1 MRSKLLVVLV
11 LVATAAV
18 PASADAAP
26 SQRSKDVKSCQK
38 ERRDVGKSAFRTK
51 YRTLAGCLRAR
62 AGARGAKPTPA
73 APPVVPVA
81 DPPSGAANE
90 ITVVEEVTT
99 TITTTTVSEGVA
111 AAFPELPG
119 KAKGKSHGQDRL

>member
-1 MRSKLLVVLV
+1 MRSKLLIVLA

-26 SQRSKDVKSCQK
+26 SHRSKDVKSCQK

-81 DPPSGAANE
+81 DTPSGANE

-99 TITTTTVSEGVA
+99 TTTTTTTVSEGVA

-119 KAKGKSHGQDRL
+119 KAKGKSQGQDRL